1 MSEERVQRR
10 LAAIMAADAVGY
22 SRMMGRDEA
31 GTLARLKSLRSEFLH
46 PKVAEYGGR
55 IVKTT
60 GDGTLIEFPSAV
72 DAVSNAVDVQ
82 RGMAVRN
89 ASLPEDQQIQIRIGI
104 NVGDIIVDHEDI
116 YGDGVNV
123 AARLESIAEP
133 GGICVSSIVNESV
146 GNRVDVAFT
155 DGGEVRVKNIDRLI
169 RVWKWRPD
177 ADPSSNQPGPKT
189 AAPALPDKPSL
200 AVLPFT
206 NMSGDPEQ
214 EYFADGIA
222 EDIITELSRLPWFFV
237 IARNSSFSFK
247 GKAVD
252 VKKIGAELGV
262 AYVLEGSVRKAG
274 NRLRINAQLIDAAT
288 GNHVWA
294 ARYDREIADIFDIQ
308 DKINQ
313 AIIGAVAPE
322 FVSAELKRTRQKD
335 PADLS
340 AWECVMRGRAH
351 VWKFGREDSLIARR
365 LFEQAMTLSP
375 KSGLG
380 ASDLAL
386 VYFLDAFYGWGQSRE
401 QSLKDMIATA
411 EKSAAADE
419 TDPLALTILAWS
431 YLFALKWD
439 LALAT
444 IDRAIALSPNFA
456 PAIGIRGTILA
467 CADEIDAGIAA
478 IEEAMR
484 RSPRDGFMPFWLMGL
499 YWAYHCLQ
507 DYEKAAATAQHS
519 IRIAPE
525 NPTFRR
531 QMAVAMHMLNCPD
544 ESKAALAE
552 YLKLSPN
559 ATLDDARAI
568 PSRNRTHVERFVD
581 ALKQMGVPESAN

>member
-89 ASLPEDQQIQIRIGI
+89 ASLPEEQRIQIRIGI

-116 YGDGVNV
+116 HGDGVNV

-146 GNRVDVAFT
+146 GNRIDVAFV
-155 DGGEVRVKNIDRLI
+155 DGGEVRVKNIDRPI
-169 RVWKWRPD
+169 RVWTWRPD
-177 ADPSSNQPGPKT
+177 ADPSSVQPGPKT

-262 AYVLEGSVRKAG
+262 AYILEGSVRKAG
-274 NRLRINAQLIDAAT
+274 NRLRINAQLIEAAT

-294 ARYDREIADIFDIQ
+294 ARYDREIADIFEIQ
-308 DKINQ
+308 DEINQ

-322 FVSAELKRTRQKD
+322 FVSAELRRTRQKD

-340 AWECVMRGRAH
+340 AWECVMRGRSH

-401 QSLKDMIATA
+401 QSLKT
-411 EKSAAADE
+411 
-419 TDPLALTILAWS
+419 
-431 YLFALKWD
+431 
-439 LALAT
+439 
-444 IDRAIALSPNFA
+444 
-456 PAIGIRGTILA
+456 
-467 CADEIDAGIAA
+467 
-478 IEEAMR
+478 
-484 RSPRDGFMPFWLMGL
+484 
-499 YWAYHCLQ
+499 
-507 DYEKAAATAQHS
+507 
-519 IRIAPE
+519 
-525 NPTFRR
+525 
-531 QMAVAMHMLNCPD
+531 
-544 ESKAALAE
+544 
-552 YLKLSPN
+552 
-559 ATLDDARAI
+559 
-568 PSRNRTHVERFVD
+568 
-581 ALKQMGVPESAN
+581 